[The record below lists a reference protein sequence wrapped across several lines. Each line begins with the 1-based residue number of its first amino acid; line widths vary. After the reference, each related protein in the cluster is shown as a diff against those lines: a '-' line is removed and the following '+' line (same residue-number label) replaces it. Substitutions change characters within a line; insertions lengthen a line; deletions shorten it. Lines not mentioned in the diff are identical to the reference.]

1 MERASSLATAAAGVF
16 LALGLVLA
24 LVLLSLRAAQD
35 TAPTAQAEATAR
47 HHEPAPFALEKTARD
62 AARTPL
68 EPVVEPGAE
77 GPAASLDPGTPF
89 DPRRLLG
96 VVVASDG
103 SPVPGA
109 RILLFSREILS
120 WDEMRVPAARAE
132 TQSDEDGR
140 FAFGDLEAISRVWLL
155 VIADDFLAQVMQVI
169 VGRHEGIEL
178 VRARAFA
185 GRVLD
190 AATRAPLAG
199 VTIELYEYGFDGERL
214 VYPLVAKTDSEGGYS
229 FSSGRLNS
237 PMDLRLSMGS
247 CPAVSRSLR
256 LEAGCADGYDFF
268 VRAPRSIAFT
278 VVDAETGQTFADE
291 EVFIDDAKLHTDW
304 QGRVSVDFLDLPPAG
319 SNLAEQIEAS
329 AAGTCI
335 TSIDVRVPSEP
346 DGAVVL
352 PLLRS
357 GRIELHVR
365 DAGGSPLPG
374 AHAYCREVKTPP
386 KTPPQFLAGATKERI
401 SDKSDQDGIL
411 TVDAPPGNSL
421 TLDVGGREGVSARV
435 AVDVPAAGATIARE
449 VILLRGATIEGRVKH
464 GSAPVPRATV
474 ICEHAADGH
483 TRRSRAADDGSY
495 RLEHVPPGTVWL
507 RAHVDGSFVSTAA
520 RTDELEVEDGEE
532 LHHDIEVEVAA
543 LTATIEGVV
552 RSSSGRPF
560 AATLVY
566 ATSYS
571 KAGHRT
577 QVRRSRATTDAG
589 GRFSLSVADESGV
602 NYFLWVEAGMMHAQA
617 SHVSPG
623 ARGVELVIPEA
634 AAIALRV
641 VDARTDVPV
650 NDAQIYWRR
659 TGTSDFV
666 GVVDPS
672 SGRDGA
678 IRLELPLGLCD
689 VRARAPH
696 LGYAYGELLAAPVAA
711 QGEPRVWTIALSP
724 GARLDIRFE
733 PWDPAWAGRV
743 DATLLVPREAF
754 AGLDGDDE
762 FWSDEAWEMGRLEPD
777 ATGTC
782 RLRELAAGRYSF
794 WEPPEGVRLEPS
806 EIVVPP
812 SALGGAPLEVVVR
825 WSELD
830 DEGRSR

>member
-47 HHEPAPFALEKTARD
+47 EPAPFALEKTARD

-77 GPAASLDPGTPF
+77 RPAASLDPGTPF

-120 WDEMRVPAARAE
+120 WDEIRVPAARAE

-140 FAFGDLEAISRVWLL
+140 FAFSDLEALSRVSLL
-155 VIADDFLAQVMQVI
+155 VLAEGFLPQEEMHAV
-169 VGRHEGIEL
+169 VGRHDRIEL
-178 VRARAFA
+178 VRAQAFA

-199 VTIELYEYGFDGERL
+199 VTIELYETGFDGERL
-214 VYPLVAKTDSEGGYS
+214 VYPLVATTDREGGYS
-229 FSSGRLNS
+229 FSSGRLDS
-237 PMDLRLSMGS
+237 SMALHLSMGS
-247 CPAVSRSLR
+247 CLAVSRSLR

-278 VVDAETGQTFADE
+278 VVDAETGQPFADE
-291 EVFIDDAKLHTDW
+291 EVFIDDAKLRTDW
-304 QGRVSVDFLDLPPAG
+304 QGRVSVDVLDLPPAG
-319 SNLAEQIEAS
+319 SNPAEQIEAS

-374 AHAYCREVKTPP
+374 AHAYCREVKMTPRTPP
-386 KTPPQFLAGATKERI
+386 PFRAGASIKERI
-401 SDKSDQDGIL
+401 SDESDQDGIL
-411 TVDAPPGNSL
+411 TVDAPPENSL
-421 TLDVGGREGVSARV
+421 TLDVGGREGASARV

-464 GSAPVPRATV
+464 GSAPVPRAIVT
-474 ICEHAADGH
+474 CEHAAYGH
-483 TRRSRAADDGSY
+483 TRRSGAADNGSY
-495 RLEHVPPGTVWL
+495 RFEHVPPGTVWL
-507 RAHVDGSFVSTAA
+507 RAHVDESFVSTAA
-520 RTDELEVEDGEE
+520 RTDELQVEDGEE
-532 LHHDIEVEVAA
+532 LHYDIEVAA
-543 LTATIEGVV
+543 FTATIEGVV

-566 ATSYS
+566 ATSYF
-571 KAGHRT
+571 KVGNRT

-589 GRFSLSVADESGV
+589 GRFSLNVADESGV
-602 NYFLWVEAGMMHAQA
+602 DYFLWVEAGMMHAKA
-617 SHVSPG
+617 SRVPPG

-650 NDAQIYWRR
+650 NGAQLYWRR